1 MEHQIQQTLQPNSWL
16 SDPEFIKQIKYEDK
30 EYLSSL
36 FDIFKKSFIF
46 ICPVKITAEYD
57 LTRNRIAILTRTGIA
72 GYLDVDRTVNPY
84 DFCVLAKNL
93 VYSQYPSYHVK
104 YTQEIQT
111 PRDPAEI
118 IEVMEKDSGAK
129 LEEIMHKS
137 IPQVV
142 EEAGVIEKVYMKD
155 DQFRI
160 VVNGVPQI
168 RHCKMPVSYFLSDL
182 RHLSKKTSPDI
193 DIKKKEFID
202 SNSRIL
208 HEVHFYTEKKE
219 LNIPAYQYKNFF
231 RINFPSLCKHD
242 LIFNTAT
249 NKYEWERYIIDFPTV
264 KLKEECIQLLNEL
277 RAQEGSNG

>member
-142 EEAGVIEKVYMKD
+142 EEAGV
-155 DQFRI
+155 
-160 VVNGVPQI
+160 
-168 RHCKMPVSYFLSDL
+168 
-182 RHLSKKTSPDI
+182 KKS
-193 DIKKKEFID
+193 
-202 SNSRIL
+202 L
-208 HEVHFYTEKKE
+208 HEGRSISNRCKWCSSDSTLQNASILLSLRSSSSLKKD
-219 LNIPAYQYKNFF
+219 I
-231 RINFPSLCKHD
+231 
-242 LIFNTAT
+242 T
-249 NKYEWERYIIDFPTV
+249 
-264 KLKEECIQLLNEL
+264 
-277 RAQEGSNG
+277 